1 MNDFLLNMCQQ
12 RNRQRSL
19 NVPNARLELQQSP
32 YNNFTQ
38 EQLDMRRKIEILKY
52 SSNKISTQTNSAT
65 KREKWKQMVERSFQK
80 RTYSQSVLEKIKN
93 NLLECDI
100 NFINPTPST
109 SCNIPG
115 PLFYLNYD
123 PNVPLYNYSNSISS
137 YSFLPPIVPPP
148 WSVYNKYDVTM
159 INNNY
164 FTISTI
170 YIQNI
175 DSSIINFNM
184 NIPIGIE
191 LILPTS
197 TIIKNKGITVTIN
210 IIDIKLSLFYNDD
223 IAVTINLQKN
233 INQNYTINVTNIIN
247 DNFTAT
253 FFLGMVNVMN
263 TKMQVSR
270 GNVFDLK
277 CNINYTIKGVLTNT
291 NNIVYFNKSNLI
303 CNLTEYKLYLIDN
316 GKINFVSDKLYSP
329 FSISQ

>member
-1 MNDFLLNMCQQ
+1 MCQQ
-12 RNRQRSL
+12 RNKQRSL

-38 EQLDMRRKIEILKY
+38 EQLDIRRKIEILKY

-100 NFINPTPST
+100 NEIIPTPST
-109 SCNIPG
+109 SSNIPG
-115 PLFYLNYD
+115 PLFYLKYD
-123 PNVPLYNYSNSISS
+123 PNVPLYNYNNSINS

-148 WSVYNKYDVTM
+148 WSLYNNYDVTI

-175 DSSIINFNM
+175 NSSTINFNM
-184 NIPIGIE
+184 NVPIGIQ
-191 LILPTS
+191 LVLPT
-197 TIIKNKGITVTIN
+197 TPNIKNNGITITIN
-210 IIDIKLSLFYNDD
+210 ITDIKLSFFYNDV
-223 IAVTINLQKN
+223 IASAINLQKN

-247 DNFTAT
+247 DNFMAT
-253 FFLGMVNVMN
+253 FFLGMLNVTN
-263 TKMQVSR
+263 ANLQVSNK
-270 GNVFDLK
+270 NVFDLK

-291 NNIVYFNKSNLI
+291 NNVVYFNKSNLI
-303 CNLTEYKLYLIDN
+303 CNLTKNNLYLIDN
-316 GKINFVSDKLYSP
+316 GKIDFVSNKIYSP
-329 FSISQ
+329 FLISQ